1 MKIEDLEMAKK
12 GIEFGLAY
20 LDEQSDISDYEKF
33 KSGLLSRIAENG
45 WKNGQVLWPLRVAL
59 SGEEFSPG
67 AFELVH
73 ILGLDVSR
81 ERIRAMLEKLGN

>member
-1 MKIEDLEMAKK
+1 M
-12 GIEFGLAY
+12 
-20 LDEQSDISDYEKF
+20 
-33 KSGLLSRIAENG
+33 
-45 WKNGQVLWPLRVAL
+45 KNGQVLWPLRIAL

-81 ERIRAMLEKLGN
+81 QRVQAMLEKIGN